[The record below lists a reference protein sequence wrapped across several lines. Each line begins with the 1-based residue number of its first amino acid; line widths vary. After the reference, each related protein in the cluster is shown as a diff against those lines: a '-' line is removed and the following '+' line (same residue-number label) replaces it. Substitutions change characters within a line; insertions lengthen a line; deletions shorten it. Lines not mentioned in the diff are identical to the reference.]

1 MGVNKVAVTNVF
13 DLLTKVISE
22 HHLMLDRI
30 YNMDKTNITG
40 NPKGYSSILKLKGC
54 HPVGARGSAEKG
66 GTLRG
71 VSAFLP
77 QEWSC
82 LLC

>member
-1 MGVNKVAVTNVF
+1 MGVNKVAVANVF
-13 DLLTKVISE
+13 DLLTKVFSE
-22 HHLMLDRI
+22 HHLVLDKI
-30 YNMDKTNITG
+30 YDMYKMNIRG

-71 VSAFLP
+71 VIAFLP
-77 QEWSC
+77 
-82 LLC
+82 